1 MFKAAVVVACISV
14 TVPLGANGFLVD
26 QTARASGVAGAYVA
40 QTDDPTAVFYN
51 PGALGILTK
60 KKGVSLGAATS
71 SYQSFN
77 FQGRGPGPAAG
88 TIGER
93 SDAIDIVPSAF
104 LAAPLKGPVVFG
116 LGAYYAMRMK
126 SEWNEP
132 ETFSGRFLASE
143 SNIEAYDLA
152 PTIGLAL
159 GPSFGIGGG
168 AVYRTAKI
176 SLTRNLSST
185 VGANTYDIAT
195 ESIETDTNS
204 TVGWTAGMLFRPS
217 PAFSLGASYRSAIT
231 MDFEGVGTL
240 TQIQTPDAQLNQLVA
255 ATFPFDQNLGLVSQL
270 STPAQINAGIA
281 FAAGEPLLFEIDVNR
296 TQWSELQSIVFAFPN
311 DASLS
316 STYALNLEDTLD
328 YRAGIRFTFPTG
340 PVIRIGYAIEK
351 SPQPDETV
359 SPFFALLDK
368 NTITAGFGMDWLDVA
383 VAWST
388 FGERSV
394 ANNVNQFNGDYSGN
408 QWTVVVTAT
417 K

>member
-1 MFKAAVVVACISV
+1 MLKAAVVVACISV
-14 TVPLGANGFLVD
+14 TVPLGASGFLID

-40 QTDDPTAVFYN
+40 QTDDATAVFYN

-60 KKGVSLGAATS
+60 KKGVAIGAATS
-71 SYQSFN
+71 SYNSFN
-77 FQGRGPGPAAG
+77 FQGRAPGPAAG

-93 SDAIDIVPSAF
+93 SDSIDVVPSAF
-104 LAAPLKGPVVFG
+104 LAAPLKGSAVFG
-116 LGAYYAMRMK
+116 LGAYYSMRLK

-152 PTIGLAL
+152 PTVGLAL
-159 GPSFGIGGG
+159 GPSFGIGAG

-176 SLTRNLSST
+176 SLQRNLTST

-195 ESIETDTNS
+195 EAIETDTQS
-204 TVGWTAGMLFRPS
+204 TTGWTAGMLFRPS
-217 PAFSLGASYRSAIT
+217 PAFALGASYRSAIT

-255 ATFPFDQNLGLVSQL
+255 ATFPFEQNLGLVSQL

-281 FAAGEPLLFEIDVNR
+281 FAAGEPLLFEIDVNS
-296 TQWSELQSIVFAFPN
+296 TKWSELQSIVFAFPN
-311 DASLS
+311 NASLS

-328 YRAGIRFTFPTG
+328 YRAGMRFTFPTG
-340 PVIRIGYAIEK
+340 PVIRLGYAIEK

-359 SPFFALLDK
+359 SPFLAMLDK
-368 NTITAGFGMDWLDVA
+368 NTITAGFGLDWLDVA